1 MRLALAFLMM
11 FFAALAAAADR
22 AAPVGLWKTI
32 DDKTQQPRSLVR
44 IIEVGGALE
53 GRIEQLLNRQPD
65 DDPENLCRACKGER
79 KDRPVIGMKILW
91 GLVKDGAA
99 WEKGEI
105 LDPKNGKTYS
115 CKVRVSPD
123 GSKMEVRGF
132 IGLSVIGRS
141 QTWIREE

>member
-11 FFAALAAAADR
+11 FFAAMAAAADR
-22 AAPVGLWKTI
+22 TSPVGLWKTI

-44 IIEVGGALE
+44 IMESGGTLE

-65 DDPENLCRACKGER
+65 DDPEGLCRACKGDR

-91 GLVKDGAA
+91 GLVQNGEA

-123 GSKMEVRGF
+123 GTKMEVRGF

>member
-1 MRLALAFLMM
+1 MRLVLAFLMM
-11 FFAALAAAADR
+11 FFAAMAAAADR
-22 AAPVGLWKTI
+22 TSPVGLWKTI

-44 IIEVGGALE
+44 IIEASGTLE

-65 DDPENLCRACKGER
+65 DDPEGLCRACKGDR
-79 KDRPVIGMKILW
+79 KDRPVLGMKILW
-91 GLVKDGAA
+91 GLVKDGDT

-132 IGLSVIGRS
+132 IGLSLIGRS
-141 QTWIREE
+141 QTWLREE

>member
-1 MRLALAFLMM
+1 MRLSLAFLMM
-11 FFAALAAAADR
+11 FFAAMAAAADR
-22 AAPVGLWKTI
+22 TSPVGLWKTI

-44 IIEVGGALE
+44 IVEAGGTLE

-65 DDPENLCRACKGER
+65 DDPEGLCRACKGER
-79 KDRPVIGMKILW
+79 KDRPVLGMKILW
-91 GLVKDGAA
+91 GLVKDGDA

-132 IGLSVIGRS
+132 IGLSIIGRS
-141 QTWIREE
+141 QTWLREE

>member
-1 MRLALAFLMM
+1 MRLALALLMLC
-11 FFAALAAAADR
+11 FAAMAAAADR
-22 AAPVGLWKTI
+22 TSPVGLWKTI

-44 IIEVGGALE
+44 IVEAAGVLE

-65 DDPENLCRACKGER
+65 DDPENLCRACKGDR

-91 GLVKDGAA
+91 GLVKDGDV
-99 WEKGEI
+99 WEDGEI

-115 CKVRVSPD
+115 CKLRVSAD

-132 IGLSVIGRS
+132 IGLSLIGRS

>member
-1 MRLALAFLMM
+1 MRLALALLMLC
-11 FFAALAAAADR
+11 FAAMAAAADR
-22 AAPVGLWKTI
+22 TSPVGLWKTI

-44 IIEVGGALE
+44 IVEATGVLE

-65 DDPENLCRACKGER
+65 DDPENLCRACKGDR

-91 GLVKDGAA
+91 GLVKDGDV
-99 WEKGEI
+99 WEDGEI

-115 CKVRVSPD
+115 CKLRVSAD

-132 IGLSVIGRS
+132 IGLSLIGRS

>member
-1 MRLALAFLMM
+1 MRLLLLLAMILFTN
-11 FFAALAAAADR
+11 LAGAADR
-22 AAPVGLWKTI
+22 LSPAGLWKTI

-44 IIEVGGALE
+44 IVETGGAME

-65 DDPENLCRACKGER
+65 DDPDNLCRACKGDR

-91 GLVKDGAA
+91 GLVKDGDV
-99 WEKGEI
+99 WEDGEI
-105 LDPKNGKTYS
+105 LDPKNGKIYS
-115 CKVRVSPD
+115 CRIRVIAD
-123 GSKMEVRGF
+123 GAKLEVRGF

>member
-11 FFAALAAAADR
+11 FFAAMTAAADR
-22 AAPVGLWKTI
+22 TSPVGLWKTI

-44 IIEVGGALE
+44 IMESGGTLE

-65 DDPENLCRACKGER
+65 DDPEGLCRACKGDR

-91 GLVKDGAA
+91 GLVQNGEA

>member
-1 MRLALAFLMM
+1 MRLALALLMLC
-11 FFAALAAAADR
+11 FAAMAAAADR
-22 AAPVGLWKTI
+22 TSPVGLWKTI

-44 IIEVGGALE
+44 IVEAGGALE

-65 DDPENLCRACKGER
+65 DDPQNLCRACKGER

-91 GLVKDGAA
+91 GLVKDGDA
-99 WEKGEI
+99 WEDGEI

-115 CKVRVSPD
+115 CKMRVSPD
-123 GSKMEVRGF
+123 GSKLEVRGF
-132 IGLSVIGRS
+132 IGLSLIGRS

>member
-11 FFAALAAAADR
+11 FFAALAGAADR
-22 AAPVGLWKTI
+22 ASPVGLWKTI

-44 IIEVGGALE
+44 IVDAAGVLE
-53 GRIEQLLNRQPD
+53 GRIEQILNRQPD
-65 DDPENLCRACKGER
+65 DDPENLCRACKGDR

-91 GLVKDGAA
+91 GLVKDGDA
-99 WEKGEI
+99 WEDGEI

-115 CKVRVSPD
+115 CKMRLSPD
-123 GSKMEVRGF
+123 GSKLEVRGF
-132 IGLSVIGRS
+132 IGLSLIGRS

>member
-1 MRLALAFLMM
+1 MRLALALLMLC
-11 FFAALAAAADR
+11 FAAMAAAADR
-22 AAPVGLWKTI
+22 TSPVGLWKTI

-44 IIEVGGALE
+44 IVEAGGALE

-65 DDPENLCRACKGER
+65 DDPQNLCRACKGER

-91 GLVKDGAA
+91 GLVKDGDA
-99 WEKGEI
+99 WEDGEI

-115 CKVRVSPD
+115 CKMRVSPD
-123 GSKMEVRGF
+123 GSKLEVRVF
-132 IGLSVIGRS
+132 IGLSLIGRS